1 MRNFIFLLL
10 LVLVTQATIAQKTYD
25 PKSLEDVKSY
35 YINLIENTDTLSD
48 DYAKIALIQAIS
60 YNRLDVVKR
69 LIDNGVPL
77 NFTDSIGWTP
87 LTYACLYG
95 NPKITEILL
104 NNGADF
110 NISPE
115 YKKNTEPLIFSIL
128 EFRKNLKNKKDI
140 EIEFGDELKK
150 TISAAWYTSKSKD
163 VDTEITK
170 LLVLNIKE
178 LAINCKQLML
188 NNYNFPFLG
197 SKPLT
202 LSNNYNI
209 IDSVYYQYG
218 LYITARN
225 KWIETSF
232 DHRRQKERH
241 ISTEIPWF
249 TFERW
254 LQYKVSEFDYRSVI
268 ELLIKN
274 GYDLDTRDIS
284 KNTPLKTASG
294 YGFVDIV
301 DLLIE
306 NKADINAANEFD
318 DYPLHASLRYGN
330 PDISMKL
337 INNGATIKKDML
349 AYAAKHQAS
358 IPILKTFI
366 DKGLTITTNTKNPWI
381 TGYLNEKSSGIGLD
395 YDERLKTIEYLLD
408 NGAPT
413 EGIFFPV
420 IREDNSSHLL
430 YDYDIHHDVY
440 YNYSD
445 IYKLL
450 IKKGIN
456 VNMQDEDGYTPL
468 MRTKKPYVMKLLID
482 AGADVTITN
491 NYGDIVLSFMVGKLP
506 YFRDNPNKEEKEK
519 IKILTKAVIDLGE
532 PNALGK
538 APLEI
543 LVDNFLFLKV
553 RKAIDAGADWQTLV
567 PKLSANCEDEKLAN
581 LILYGNFDLND
592 KAKNGKS
599 VYKNAV
605 SACKKS
611 SHSKEAKKKTMNI
624 LKDFKKRSRGINKI
638 FEKTE
643 TNAFWKIDKTGL
655 YFYYNGE
662 LIRGLEN
669 TSSGKHCIVFYP
681 EIGKNFVLKNF
692 EDRKDGVIRDAEIF
706 ENSPTNAY
714 WKSRKSINYH
724 LYINY
729 NGKKIKSFKTTFSG
743 DDMIVSFPESE
754 KKFILKDFKNK
765 QDSKIRVAEYY

>member
-1 MRNFIFLLL
+1 MRNFVFLLL
-10 LVLVTQATIAQKTYD
+10 FMLVTQQTIAQKTYN
-25 PKSLEDVKSY
+25 PESLEDVKNY
-35 YINLIENTDTLSD
+35 YTNLVENQDTLSVD
-48 DYAKIALIQAIS
+48 SAKIVLIQAVS

-69 LIDNGVPL
+69 LINNGVPV
-77 NFTDSIGWTP
+77 NFTDSKGWTP
-87 LTYACLYG
+87 LAYACYYG

-104 NNGADF
+104 NNEADF

-115 YKKNTEPLIFSIL
+115 YQESTKPLIFSIL
-128 EFRKNLKNKKDI
+128 EFKKNLKNKKDI
-140 EIEFGDELKK
+140 EIQFGDELKK
-150 TISAAWYTSKSKD
+150 TTRAVWYTSKD
-163 VDTEITK
+163 VDTTLTK
-170 LLVLNIKE
+170 LLVLKIKE
-178 LAINCKQLML
+178 LENTCKQQML

-202 LSNNYNI
+202 ISNNYNI

-232 DHRRQKERH
+232 DYRRQKERH

-254 LQYKVSEFDYRSVI
+254 LKYKVSEFDHRSVI

-274 GYDLDTRDIS
+274 GYDIDT
-284 KNTPLKTASG
+284 KGLWQNTPLQTASG

-306 NKADINAANEFD
+306 NGADINAVDEYD
-318 DYPLHASLRYGN
+318 DYPLLASLRYGN

-337 INNGATIKKDML
+337 INNGATIKKGML
-349 AYAAKHQAS
+349 AYAAKNQAS

-366 DKGLTITTNTKNPWI
+366 DKGLTITTSRWI

-395 YDERLKTIEYLLD
+395 YDQRLKTIEYLLD

-413 EGIFFPV
+413 EGIFFLV
-420 IREDNSSHLL
+420 IKKDNSSHLL
-430 YDYDIHHDVY
+430 YGYDIHRDVY

-450 IKKGIN
+450 IKKGVN
-456 VNMQDEDGYTPL
+456 VNMQDEYGYTPL

-519 IKILTKAVIDLGE
+519 IKILAKAVIDLGE

-543 LVDNFLFLKV
+543 ILDNFFYSGI
-553 RKAIDAGADWQTLV
+553 RKAIDAGGDWQTLV
-567 PKLSANCEDEKLAN
+567 TKLSANCEDEKLTK
-581 LILYGNFDLND
+581 LIWYGYIDLND
-592 KAKNGKS
+592 KAANGKS
-599 VYKNAV
+599 VFQNAV
-605 SACKKS
+605 KACKKS
-611 SHSKEAKKKTMNI
+611 SHSKEDKKKTIDI
-624 LKDFKKRSRGINKI
+624 LKTYKKRNRGINKI
-638 FEKTE
+638 FENTE
-643 TNAFWKIDKTGL
+643 TNAFWKYNENGL

-662 LIRGLEN
+662 RKKLKTIR
-669 TSSGKHCIVFYP
+669 SGKHAIVFYP
-681 EIGKNFVLKNF
+681 EIGKNFILKYF
-692 EDRKDGVIRDAEIF
+692 ENKKDGVIRDAEIF

-714 WKSRKSINYH
+714 WKADYSGYYFFYK
-724 LYINY
+724 
-729 NGKKIKSFKTTFSG
+729 GKRIKGLKTKFSG
-743 DDMIVSFPESE
+743 DDLIVYYPEIG
-754 KKFILKDFKNK
+754 KNFILKNYKNK
-765 QDSKIRVAEYY
+765 QDGKIRVAEYY